1 MNITTK
7 KTAIM
12 KFPKLPHVPNA
23 VILPEIRL
31 VNTSYFPIF
40 NPVSQVWKL
49 LKHLIPN
56 KSDQGKYPNTKII
69 SNNPKISPKGHRST
83 FFFVFSFFS
92 SFSFDSI
99 NKLSCFVK

>member
-69 SNNPKISPKGHRST
+69 SNNPKISLNMTK
-83 FFFVFSFFS
+83 
-92 SFSFDSI
+92 DSI
-99 NKLSCFVK
+99 N